1 MKGSFFQRHL
11 VNEGYA
17 SQKSWAQ
24 EEALEA
30 PAKPENAEFELWTTD
45 IDPRPLT
52 LGPVGYERGRWTK
65 ESHRSDDA
73 GLVHRK
79 VNGTNGVKNEA

>member
-17 SQKSWAQ
+17 SQKVWEQ
-24 EEALEA
+24 QEALEA

-45 IDPRPLT
+45 IDPRPLS
-52 LGPVGYERGRWTK
+52 LGPVGYERGLWNTK
-65 ESHRSDDA
+65 GSRPNGA
-73 GLVHRK
+73 GLVERK
-79 VNGTNGVKNEA
+79 GKDLNGLQKM